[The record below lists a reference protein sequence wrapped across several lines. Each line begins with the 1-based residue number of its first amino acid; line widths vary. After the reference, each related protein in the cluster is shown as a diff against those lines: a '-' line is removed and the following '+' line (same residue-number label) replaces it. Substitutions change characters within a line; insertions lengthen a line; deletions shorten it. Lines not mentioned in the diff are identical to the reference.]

1 MNCPIATPALV
12 SCGLVAAAGTAR
24 PAATLR
30 GREAKVV
37 YTVISGLCTCFLA
50 VFSSSKLPE
59 FGTIQKEDFS
69 SHQTRGTCMTY

>member
-30 GREAKVV
+30 GKGVDYIGREAKVV
-37 YTVISGLCTCFLA
+37 YTVISALCTCFLA

-59 FGTIQKEDFS
+59 FSTI
-69 SHQTRGTCMTY
+69 